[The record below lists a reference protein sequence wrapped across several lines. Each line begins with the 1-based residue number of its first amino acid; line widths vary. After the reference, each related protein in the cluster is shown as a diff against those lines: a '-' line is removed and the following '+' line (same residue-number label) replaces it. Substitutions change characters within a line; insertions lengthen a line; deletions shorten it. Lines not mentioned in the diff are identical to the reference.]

1 MTAPTTST
9 AADYLPGSQ
18 LAAGAYPGTR
28 RPSFRIAGGKPN
40 PAGNAAAPIDGIL
53 PHLSAQHPFSSSKH
67 QPTHNIRGGCSE
79 RDETIPV
86 RAGNSADLRAERAH
100 QLSWKRPVL
109 RLFVVDLALLGR
121 HPLFRSPE
129 QTHVGRLATPT

>member
-1 MTAPTTST
+1 MTAPTIST

-28 RPSFRIAGGKPN
+28 RPLFRIAGGKPN
-40 PAGNAAAPIDGIL
+40 PAGNGAGDPSPPRITRN
-53 PHLSAQHPFSSSKH
+53 PFSSSKH

-79 RDETIPV
+79 RYETIPV
-86 RAGNSADLRAERAH
+86 RAGNSADLRAGRAY
-100 QLSWKRPVL
+100 QLSWKRSVL
-109 RLFVVDLALLGR
+109 RLFVVGLALLGR

-129 QTHVGRLATPT
+129 QNHVGRLATPT

>member
-1 MTAPTTST
+1 MTALNASP
-9 AADYLPGSQ
+9 AATPPGSQ

-28 RPSFRIAGGKPN
+28 RPLFRIAGGKPN

-79 RDETIPV
+79 RYETIPV
-86 RAGNSADLRAERAH
+86 RAGNSADLRAGRH
-100 QLSWKRPVL
+100 HPLSQDRPVL
-109 RLFVVDLALLGR
+109 RLLVAPAPCLVG
-121 HPLFRSPE
+121 HLFHSPSS
-129 QTHVGRLATPT
+129 PPNP